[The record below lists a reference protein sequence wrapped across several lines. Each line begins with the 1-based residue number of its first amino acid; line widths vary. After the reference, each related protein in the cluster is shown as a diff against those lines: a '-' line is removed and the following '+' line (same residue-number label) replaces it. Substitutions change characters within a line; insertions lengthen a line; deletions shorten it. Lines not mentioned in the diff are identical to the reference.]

1 MMRITC
7 LGTGTPESHRR
18 RASSGYLVEIG
29 DARILLDCG
38 GGVVSRLIEA
48 GFRPG
53 DITHLFFT
61 HLHSDHMMDYAR
73 LVHAAWDEKSPPL
86 KVWGPAPLIEITDK
100 LFGRDGVLA
109 TDLRA
114 RTEFSGSQE
123 VWRARG
129 GTLPRPWPE
138 PAITEIAPGFTFEGN
153 GWRLSSCTAPHAQPY
168 LDCMAFRIDTER
180 ASFVYTGD
188 TGLCDEVEALC
199 RNADL
204 VLHWCYRL
212 REETDFPTVMEFS
225 PHAGE
230 IAAMEQRAQVKH
242 LLLTHIRAHM
252 DQDHHHAAMLAD
264 ASAAFDGE
272 VGIAEDLLRVSL

>member
-1 MMRITC
+1 MRITC
-7 LGTGTPESHRR
+7 LGTGTPESHGR
-18 RASSGYLVEIG
+18 RASSGYLVETG
-29 DARILLDCG
+29 EDRILLDCG

-53 DITHLFFT
+53 DITHVFFT

-73 LVHAAWDEKSPPL
+73 LVHAAWDEKGPAM
-86 KVWGPAPLIEITDK
+86 KVWGPAPIADITEK

-114 RTEFSGSQE
+114 RTEFAGSQE

-129 GTLPRPWPE
+129 GALPRPWPA
-138 PAITEIAPGFTFEGN
+138 PVITEVSPGFTFQGD
-153 GWRLSSCTAPHAQPY
+153 GWRLSSCNAPHAQPF
-168 LDCMAFRIDTER
+168 LDCMAFRIDTDS

-188 TGLCDEVEALC
+188 TGLCAEVEALC
-199 RNADL
+199 QNADL

-230 IAAMEQRAQVKH
+230 IAAMARRAGVKR

-252 DQDHHHAAMLAD
+252 DEDRHHQQMLGD
-264 ASAAFDGE
+264 ARAVFGGE
-272 VGIAEDLLRVSL
+272 VGIAEDLLRISL